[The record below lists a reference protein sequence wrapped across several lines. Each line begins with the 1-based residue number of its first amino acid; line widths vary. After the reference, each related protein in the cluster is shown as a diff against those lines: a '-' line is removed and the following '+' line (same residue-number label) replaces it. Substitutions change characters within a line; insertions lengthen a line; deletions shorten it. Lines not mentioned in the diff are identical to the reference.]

1 MGTVWLTLSATDA
14 VVRLAHLRY
23 GTVQANEVVT
33 TKLVVFIIHFQTG
46 QGAVVLAFIIMYEN
60 SRDVDTIDD
69 DELLQRCLKGE
80 DDK

>member
-1 MGTVWLTLSATDA
+1 MGLTLATLD
-14 VVRLAHLRY
+14 
-23 GTVQANEVVT
+23 TVIGLTIARHNTIQRDEILT
-33 TKLVVFIIHFQTG
+33 TMLTIFLITRSIRQSTLVFT
-46 QGAVVLAFIIMYEN
+46 FIIMDKN